1 MPSRTKKRTTKSKSA
16 KPSSKRQYV
25 IRPGRTGD
33 FPFSDGVWAGSTFYL
48 SGHLGIDRTINRP
61 PENVEDEARL
71 MLDTFQATLAA
82 AKLKMTD
89 LVYVQIFC
97 SDVSLFARF
106 NAVYRIYFGKDFP
119 TRAFIGSGPL
129 LFGAHFEIQGI
140 ATRN

>member
-1 MPSRTKKRTTKSKSA
+1 MSTRTKKRTTKTKSPKSA
-16 KPSSKRQYV
+16 SNRQYI
-25 IRPGRTGD
+25 IRPGRATD
-33 FPFSDGVWAGSTFYL
+33 FPFSDGVWASSTFYL
-48 SGHLGIDRTINRP
+48 SGHLGIDRTVNRP

-82 AKLKMTD
+82 AKLEMTN

-106 NAVYRIYFGKDFP
+106 NAVYRTYFGKDFP

-129 LFGAHFEIQGI
+129 LFGARFEIQGI
-140 ATRN
+140 ATRS